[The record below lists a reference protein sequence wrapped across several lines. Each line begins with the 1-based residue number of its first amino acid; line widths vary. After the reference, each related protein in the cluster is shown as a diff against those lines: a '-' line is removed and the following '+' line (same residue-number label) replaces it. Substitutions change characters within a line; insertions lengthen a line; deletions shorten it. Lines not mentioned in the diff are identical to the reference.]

1 MNLYR
6 QLNRVK
12 SLINKGETS
21 RANEL
26 LHKILKSHPENQY
39 VKNAILLIEHD
50 DIYDRNLATEKERED
65 ILKLFYSNQ
74 YEHALVKIKQAIKSY
89 PSDENLS
96 YMEGCCYK
104 KLNRI
109 ENALESFS
117 RALEMKDDFHQ
128 VYNQVGSILF
138 FQGKLDDAIE
148 YFKKTLSIKPDYYQA
163 LNYLGLVYSELNQN
177 EHALKYYK
185 LALEINSSSVEVLT
199 NLGAV
204 HKNLEQHDK
213 ALKFL
218 FKAVELQ
225 PDFYKALYNLA
236 TVLSSVHRYDESIAF
251 FLKARDIKPDSV
263 ELLNNL
269 GIAYQNTNQLKSAV
283 LVFKKAISINPKHYN
298 ALFNLGRVQIS
309 TGHLKEGFENYEY
322 RYQTDTFNSPKR
334 QFNVPRWNG
343 QDLTGKKI
351 LIWSEQGIGDEIMF
365 ASIIPEFEH
374 LAEKVVIECAMKLAL
389 IFQWAFPWAEVKE
402 TGPVNCIH
410 FDYYNTFDYQIPSGS
425 IAKFFR
431 QSIADFEKKQKPFI
445 PRLKAGEQKVR
456 DNLKLKDNQLL
467 IGLCWRSSLQTVER
481 NIHYLEVEELAPLK
495 AIKNATFLAVQYDDC
510 LPELDRVRDLGLP
523 IRYYTNI
530 DQKEDLGSTC
540 ALLGACD
547 LIISPGTAAIQMA
560 AALGV
565 PSLMFIPTG
574 HKKKEQKSMQIP
586 WHPTIKYIEHN
597 PYEHDFLIHSIIAN
611 ITKYI
616 EWANQ
621 VTSSNRFIE
630 KIKE

>member
-6 QLNRVK
+6 KLKRAKN
-12 SLINKGETS
+12 LINKGQS
-21 RANEL
+21 HQAKQLLNEI
-26 LHKILKSHPENQY
+26 HKSHPNNKEVKTALSFLEQNENL
-39 VKNAILLIEHD
+39 VSSIPS
-50 DIYDRNLATEKERED
+50 EKEREEIA
-65 ILKLFYSNQ
+65 ILFQSGQ
-74 YEHALVKIKQAIKSY
+74 HEDALVKIKQAIISY
-89 PSDENLS
+89 PTDERLL

-104 KLNRI
+104 ELSRI
-109 ENALESFS
+109 DDALECFS
-117 RALEMKDDFHQ
+117 RALEMKTDFYQ
-128 VYNQVGSILF
+128 VYNQMGSIF
-138 FQGKLDDAIE
+138 FLLGEFDNAIKQ
-148 YFKKTLSIKPDYYQA
+148 FQQSLSIKQDYDEALNNLGSTYKQLKHNHKALQYYKQA
-163 LNYLGLVYSELNQN
+163 LEVNPNY
-177 EHALKYYK
+177 
-185 LALEINSSSVEVLT
+185 IEVL
-199 NLGAV
+199 NNMGV
-204 HKNLEQHDK
+204 VYKDLEQHEK
-213 ALKFL
+213 ALELFL
-218 FKAVELQ
+218 KAIKLK
-225 PDFYKALYNLA
+225 PDFYDALYNLA
-236 TVLSSVHRYDESIAF
+236 TELSLVHRYEESITF
-251 FLKARDIKPDSV
+251 FLQANELKPDKP

-269 GIAYQNTNQLKSAV
+269 GISYQLCGQLNLAEIS
-283 LVFKKAISINPKHYN
+283 FKKAKTINPEHYN
-298 ALFNLGRVQIS
+298 ALFNLGRVQLS
-309 TGHLKEGFENYEY
+309 TGNLKEGFDNYEY
-322 RYQTDTFNSPKR
+322 RYQTDSFNSPKR

-402 TGPVNCIH
+402 TGPVNCKH
-410 FDYYNTFDYQIPSGS
+410 FDYYNEFDYQIPSGS

-431 QSIADFEKKQKPFI
+431 QTIADFEKKQKPYI

-547 LIISPGTAAIQMA
+547 LIISPGTAAAQMA

-565 PSLMFIPTG
+565 PTLIFSPTG
-574 HKKKEQKSMQIP
+574 HFKKTFQAKRIP
-586 WHPTIKYIEHN
+586 WHPTVQFLELHPYHHDRLINQILNNFIIYIN
-597 PYEHDFLIHSIIAN
+597 
-611 ITKYI
+611 
-616 EWANQ
+616 WAKQ
-621 VTSSNRFIE
+621 ITSSNRFIE